1 MSSWKQNENLL
12 NFLRRSPTPFHAV
25 ENLGKMLE
33 ENGFKHL
40 DESQSWD
47 LSSSDGYFVTRN
59 NSALIAFRPGTH
71 DIVSSGLR
79 ATGSHTDSP
88 CLKIKPHAEF
98 SSNGYV
104 QLGVE
109 IYGGVLLLSLI
120 HI

>member
-1 MSSWKQNENLL
+1 MASWKQNENLL

-33 ENGFKHL
+33 ESGFKHL

-59 NSALIAFRPGTH
+59 NSALIAFRHGTH
-71 DIVSSGLR
+71 AL
-79 ATGSHTDSP
+79 SH
-88 CLKIKPHAEF
+88 
-98 SSNGYV
+98 
-104 QLGVE
+104 
-109 IYGGVLLLSLI
+109 I